1 MSGSTSGS
9 MSGLTSRAGAGISA
23 LLGPTNTGK
32 THRAIEQLLSHRSG
46 MLGLPL
52 RLLAREVYDR
62 VTARVGEQQVA
73 LLTGEEK
80 RIPRRPR
87 YWICTVESMPLDLDV
102 DFVCIDEIQLA
113 AHRQRGHTFT
123 NRLLNL
129 RGTQETWFL
138 GSDTMVSAIEELV
151 PTADIQRHPRFSKL
165 TYGGAV
171 SVAALPPR
179 TAVVA
184 FSVAEV
190 YELAEHLRQRH
201 GGTAVV
207 LGALSP
213 RARNAQ
219 VAMYESGEV
228 EYMVATDA
236 IGMGLNLDLDR
247 VVFASTSKFDG
258 RESRPLHPG
267 ELGQIAGRAGRY
279 TRDGTFAVLR
289 PNPPLDDQVVR
300 AIETHTFEPVR
311 QVVWRS
317 GDLDF
322 GSIQELEASLRTRPR
337 RSKRLRML
345 EQADDFD
352 AFTQLCRL
360 SSVRARAHGAEAVG
374 LLWEVCRIPD
384 FRKLMLESH
393 VQLLARIYDQLT
405 GDTGRIDESWM
416 RGRLER
422 LDDVGGDIDTLM
434 TRMAFIRTW
443 TYIANHERWVP
454 NASHWQEITRSIED
468 RLSDTLHQRLT
479 ERFVAK
485 TVGTPTRPAGRR
497 RAPPQ
502 PRGSTGEAPDPNNP
516 FAALAGLAVGGAE
529 PAIDDALERVQS
541 VIEADHDAFEIDARA
556 RITCQDIALGRWRRG
571 RELLHPELVLDA
583 EGWTAGAKTRLQR
596 RLQAWSADAVHEVV
610 GGIAPLLDSTRAAV
624 RGLAYRIEQTL
635 GSVPTPAVRA
645 ELDALTVADK
655 AELAEAG
662 VVLGPVAVYLRAS
675 LGSKNLAVRHALW
688 WAWTKGSAAEALV
701 RAQPSWP
708 LPEGFDTDGLPFLGF
723 VVMGVIAVRVDV
735 AERVAGALAVE
746 ASNADP
752 FPTPSFLARWL
763 HCSPREL
770 TAVVQSLGYRAAGAD
785 NFSRP
790 RSRRSGARS

>member
-1 MSGSTSGS
+1 MA
-9 MSGLTSRAGAGISA
+9 SGLTSRAGVGVSA

-32 THRAIEQLLSHRSG
+32 THRAIEQLLSHRTG
-46 MLGLPL
+46 MVGLPL

-62 VTARVGEQQVA
+62 VTARVGEHQVA

-80 RIPRRPR
+80 RIPKRPR

-102 DFVCIDEIQLA
+102 DFVCVDEIQLA

-129 RGTQETWFL
+129 RGTKETWFL
-138 GSDTMVSAIEELV
+138 GSDTMASVIEELV

-165 TYGGAV
+165 TYSGV
-171 SVAALPPR
+171 LSVAALPPR

-258 RESRPLHPG
+258 RQSRPLHPS

-279 TRDGTFAVLR
+279 TRDGTFALLR
-289 PNPPLDDQVVR
+289 PNPPLDDQIVR
-300 AIETHTFEPVR
+300 AIESHTFEPVR
-311 QVVWRS
+311 QIVWRS
-317 GDLDF
+317 DDLDF
-322 GSIQELEASLRTRPR
+322 GSVRDLEASLRARPR

-352 AFTQLCRL
+352 AFGQLCRL
-360 SSVRARAHGAEAVG
+360 SSVRKRAHGAEAVG

-405 GDTGRIDESWM
+405 SDTGRIDESWM
-416 RGRLER
+416 RRRIGR

-434 TRMAFIRTW
+434 TRMAFVRTW

-454 NASHWQEITRSIED
+454 NASHWQEVTRSIED
-468 RLSDTLHQRLT
+468 RTSDALHHRLT

-485 TVGTPTRPAGRR
+485 TVGAPARPAGRK
-497 RAPPQ
+497 RAPPKVH
-502 PRGSTGEAPDPNNP
+502 STGGEAPDPSNP

-529 PAIDDALERVQS
+529 PENDDALELVQS
-541 VIEADHDAFEIDARA
+541 IVEAEHDAFRIDARA
-556 RITCQDIALGRWRRG
+556 RISCDGLALGRWRRG
-571 RELLHPELVLDA
+571 KELLHPESVVDA
-583 EGWTAGAKTRLQR
+583 QGWTAGAKTRLQR
-596 RLQAWSADAVHEVV
+596 RLQAWSVDAVHEVV
-610 GGIAPLLDSTRAAV
+610 GGLAPLLHSGRAPV
-624 RGLAYRIEQTL
+624 RGLAYRLEQTL
-635 GSVPTPAVRA
+635 GAVPTSAVRE
-645 ELDALTVADK
+645 ELDALSVVDK

-662 VVLGPVAVYLRAS
+662 VALGPVAVYLR
-675 LGSKNLAVRHALW
+675 GSVSPQKLAVRHALC
-688 WAWTKGSAAEALV
+688 AVWTKGSTGEAVV
-701 RAQPSWP
+701 RDQPSWVVP
-708 LPEGFDTDGLPFLGF
+708 GGFDTRGLPGLGF
-723 VVMGVIAVRVDV
+723 VALGGMAVRVDV
-735 AERVAGALAVE
+735 AERVAAALAVE

-752 FPTPSFLARWL
+752 FPTPSFLAQWL
-763 HCSPREL
+763 SCTPREL
-770 TAVVQSLGYRAAGAD
+770 TSVVQSLGYRSAGAGK
-785 NFSRP
+785 FSRP
-790 RSRRSGARS
+790 RSRRSGTRS

>member
-1 MSGSTSGS
+1 MA
-9 MSGLTSRAGAGISA
+9 SGLTARAGAGVSA

-32 THRAIEQLLSHRSG
+32 THRAIEQLLSHRTG
-46 MLGLPL
+46 MVGLPL

-73 LLTGEEK
+73 LVTGEEK
-80 RIPRRPR
+80 RIPKRPR
-87 YWICTVESMPLDLDV
+87 YWICTVESMPVDLDV

-123 NRLLNL
+123 NRMLNL

-138 GSDTMVSAIEELV
+138 GSDTMVPAIQELV

-165 TYGGAV
+165 TYGGLV

-247 VVFASTSKFDG
+247 VVFSSTSKFDG
-258 RESRPLHPG
+258 RQSRPLHPS

-279 TRDGTFAVLR
+279 TRDGTFALLR
-289 PNPPLDDQVVR
+289 PNPPLDDQIVR
-300 AIETHTFEPVR
+300 AIENHTFEPVR

-317 GDLDF
+317 SDLDF
-322 GSIQELEASLRTRPR
+322 GSIQDLEASLRARPR
-337 RSKRLRML
+337 RSKRIRML

-352 AFTQLCRL
+352 AFSQLCRL
-360 SSVRARAHGAEAVG
+360 SSVRKRAHGAEAVA
-374 LLWEVCRIPD
+374 LLWDVCRIPD

-405 GDTGRIDESWM
+405 GDTGRIDETWM
-416 RGRLER
+416 RRRIDR
-422 LDDVGGDIDTLM
+422 LDDVKGDIDTLM

-454 NASHWQEITRSIED
+454 GASHWQEVTRSIED
-468 RLSDTLHQRLT
+468 RISDALHQRLT

-485 TVGTPTRPAGRR
+485 TVGTRARPAGRR
-497 RAPPQ
+497 RALPKA
-502 PRGSTGEAPDPNNP
+502 RATGGEAPDPNNP
-516 FAALAGLAVGGAE
+516 FAALAGLAIGDAE
-529 PAIDDALERVQS
+529 PEIDDALELVQS
-541 VIEADHDAFEIDARA
+541 IVEADHDAFCIDARA
-556 RITCQDIALGRWRRG
+556 QISCQGVSLGRWRRG
-571 RELLHPELVLDA
+571 KELLHPELVVDA
-583 EGWTAGAKTRLQR
+583 QGWTAGAKTRLQR
-596 RLQAWSADAVHEVV
+596 RLQAWSVDAVQGVV
-610 GGIAPLLDSTRAAV
+610 GGLCALQDSAAASL
-624 RGLAYRIEQTL
+624 RGLAYRLEQTL
-635 GSVPTPAVRA
+635 GSVATAAVRA

-655 AELAEAG
+655 AELTEAG
-662 VVLGPVAVYLRAS
+662 VAVGPVAVYLRAS
-675 LGSKNLAVRHALW
+675 LSAENLAVRHALC
-688 WAWTKGSAAEALV
+688 WAWMKRPSAEAVV
-701 RAQPSWP
+701 RDQPSWTIP
-708 LPEGFDTDGLPFLGF
+708 DGFDHRGLPSLGF
-723 VVMGVIAVRVDV
+723 VAMGVMAVRVDV
-735 AERVAGALAVE
+735 AERVAAALAVE
-746 ASNADP
+746 AANADP
-752 FPTPSFLARWL
+752 FPSPSFLRRWL
-763 HCSPREL
+763 DCSPREL
-770 TAVVQSLGYRAAGAD
+770 TGVVQSLGYRSAGAD

-790 RSRRSGARS
+790 RSRRSGTRS

>member
-1 MSGSTSGS
+1 MS
-9 MSGLTSRAGAGISA
+9 SGLTSRAGAGVSA

-46 MLGLPL
+46 MVGLPL

-129 RGTQETWFL
+129 RGVRETWFL
-138 GSDTMVSAIEELV
+138 GSDTMVPAIQELV

-165 TYGGAV
+165 SFGGRV

-190 YELAEHLRQRH
+190 YELAEHLRQKH

-258 RESRPLHPG
+258 RESRPLDAS

-279 TRDGTFAVLR
+279 TRDGTFALLR
-289 PNPPLDDQVVR
+289 SCPPLGDDIVR
-300 AIETHTFEPVR
+300 AVETHAFEPVR
-311 QVVWRS
+311 HVVWRNN
-317 GDLDF
+317 DLDF
-322 GSIQELEASLRTRPR
+322 ESVEGLEASLRARPR

-352 AFTQLCRL
+352 AFSQLCRL
-360 SSVRARAHGAEAVG
+360 SSVRKRAHGAEAVG

-393 VQLLARIYDQLT
+393 VQLLARVYDQLT
-405 GDTGRIDESWM
+405 GETGRIDESWM
-416 RGRLER
+416 RRRIDR

-454 NASHWQEITRSIED
+454 GAKHWQEVTRSIED
-468 RLSDTLHQRLT
+468 RISDALHQRLT

-485 TVGTPTRPAGRR
+485 TVGTPARPAGRR
-497 RAPPQ
+497 RAPPKS
-502 PRGSTGEAPDPNNP
+502 RGTGGEAPDPNNP
-516 FAALAGLAVGGAE
+516 FAALAGLALGGAE
-529 PAIDDALERVQS
+529 PEVDDALELVQS
-541 VIEADHDAFEIDARA
+541 IVEAGHDAFHIDDRA
-556 RITCQDIALGRWRRG
+556 RISCKDVALGRWRRG
-571 RELLHPELVLDA
+571 KELGRPELVIEA
-583 EGWTAGAKTRLQR
+583 QGWTAGAKSRLQR
-596 RLQAWSADAVHEVV
+596 RLQAWSADAVHNIV
-610 GGIAPLLDSTRAAV
+610 GDLAPLSDSRRAPV
-624 RGLAYRIEQTL
+624 RGLGYRLEQTL
-635 GSVPTPAVRA
+635 GSVPTSAVRS

-655 AELAEAG
+655 AELTDADVAI
-662 VVLGPVAVYLRAS
+662 GPVAVYARAS
-675 LGSKNLAVRHALW
+675 VTAENLLVRHALS
-688 WAWTKGSAAEALV
+688 WAWDKTAAATDA
-701 RAQPSWP
+701 AQERPSWAI
-708 LPEGFDTDGLPFLGF
+708 PEGFDTRRLAGLGF
-723 VVMGVIAVRVDV
+723 VAMGPIAVRVDV
-735 AERVAGALAVE
+735 GERVAAALAVE

-752 FPTPSFLARWL
+752 FPTPVFLERWL
-763 HCSPREL
+763 KCSPREL
-770 TAVVQSLGYRAAGAD
+770 TGVVQSLGYRSAGAGK
-785 NFSRP
+785 FSRP

>member
-1 MSGSTSGS
+1 MP
-9 MSGLTSRAGAGISA
+9 TSRAGAGVSA

-46 MLGLPL
+46 MIGLPL

-62 VTARVGEQQVA
+62 VTARIGEQQVA
-73 LLTGEEK
+73 LVTGEEK
-80 RIPRRPR
+80 RIPPRPR
-87 YWICTVESMPLDLDV
+87 YWICTVESMPVDLEV

-123 NRLLNL
+123 DRLLHA
-129 RGTQETWFL
+129 RGVAETWFL
-138 GSDTMVSAIEELV
+138 GSDAMVPALQELV
-151 PTADIQRHPRFSKL
+151 PTAHVQRHPRFSKL

-171 SVAALPPR
+171 SVGALPPR

-247 VVFASTSKFDG
+247 VVFASTHKYDG
-258 RESRPLHPG
+258 RESRPLTPS

-289 PNPPLDDQVVR
+289 PQPALDDRIVH
-300 AIETHTFEPVR
+300 AIENHAFEPVR
-311 QVVWRS
+311 QVVWRNS
-317 GDLDF
+317 DLDF
-322 GSIQELEASLRTRPR
+322 SSLAGLEASLRARPR
-337 RSKRLRML
+337 RTTRLRML

-352 AFTQLCRL
+352 ALGQLARL
-360 SSVRARAHGAEAVG
+360 SSVRKRARGEEAVA
-374 LLWEVCRIPD
+374 LLWDVCRIPD

-393 VQLLARIYDQLT
+393 VQLLARIYDQLSSAQ
-405 GDTGRIDESWM
+405 GQLDEVWM
-416 RGRLER
+416 RRRIER

-454 NASHWQEITRSIED
+454 NASHWQALTRSIED
-468 RLSDTLHQRLT
+468 RMSDALHNRLT

-485 TVGTPTRPAGRR
+485 TMGTPTRPAGRR
-497 RAPPQ
+497 RAAPKAKVA
-502 PRGSTGEAPDPNNP
+502 RGEPPDPNNP
-516 FAALAGLAVGGAE
+516 FAALAGLAVGASE
-529 PAIDDALERVQS
+529 PEVDQALERVES
-541 VIEADHDAFEIDARA
+541 IVGAAHEAFEVDAKG
-556 RITCQDIALGRWRRG
+556 RIRCDGLKLGRWKRG
-571 RELLHPELVLDA
+571 RDLLHPEVLVEA
-583 EGWTAGAKTRLQR
+583 EGWTTGARARLQR
-596 RLQAWSADAVHEVV
+596 RLQAWTVDAVAPMVAALE
-610 GGIAPLLDSTRAAV
+610 PLLGAPEPARRGVAYVLQRTLGTVVADDVRDEVGALRPEDRAAF
-624 RGLAYRIEQTL
+624 E
-635 GSVPTPAVRA
+635 
-645 ELDALTVADK
+645 D
-655 AELAEAG
+655 AG
-662 VVLGPVAVYLRAS
+662 VVLGVLAVYVAR
-675 LGSKNLAVRHALW
+675 GVRPENLAVRRALCWVHAPW
-688 WAWTKGSAAEALV
+688 GDAAAV
-701 RAQPSWP
+701 DPARPSWP
-708 LPEGFDTDGLPFLGF
+708 RVQGADLAALGY
-723 VVMGVIAVRVDV
+723 VPMGELAVRVDV
-735 AERVAGALAVE
+735 AERVAAAMAVE
-746 ASNADP
+746 ASSAAR
-752 FPTPSFLARWL
+752 FPVPGSVARWL
-763 HCSPREL
+763 ECSPREL
-770 TAVVQSLGYRAAGAD
+770 TGVVESLGYRAAAD
-785 NFSRP
+785 GTFARS

>member
-1 MSGSTSGS
+1 MSAP
-9 MSGLTSRAGAGISA
+9 MLSRAGAGVSA

-32 THRAIEQLLSHRSG
+32 THRAIEQLLSHRTG
-46 MLGLPL
+46 MIGLPL

-73 LLTGEEK
+73 LITGEEK
-80 RIPRRPR
+80 RVPPRPR

-123 NRLLNL
+123 HRLLHL
-129 RGTQETWFL
+129 RGTRETWFL

-151 PTADIQRHPRFSKL
+151 PTADIARHPRFSKL

-258 RESRPLHPG
+258 RESRPLTPS

-289 PNPPLDDQVVR
+289 PCPLLEDQVVR
-300 AIETHTFEPVR
+300 AIETHTFEPIR
-311 QVVWRS
+311 HVVWRS

-322 GSIQELEASLRTRPR
+322 SSIQDLEASLRARPR
-337 RSKRLRML
+337 HGKRLRML

-352 AFTQLCRL
+352 AFGQLCRL
-360 SSVRARAHGAEAVG
+360 SSVRKRAHGAEAVA

-405 GDTGRIDESWM
+405 GDTGRIDEAWM
-416 RGRLER
+416 RRRIDR
-422 LDDVGGDIDTLM
+422 LDDATGDIDALM

-454 NASHWQEITRSIED
+454 NAAHWQAVTRSIED
-468 RLSDTLHQRLT
+468 RTSDALHQRLT

-485 TVGTPTRPAGRR
+485 TVGTPARPAGRR
-497 RAPPQ
+497 RAPPKA
-502 PRGSTGEAPDPNNP
+502 RATLGEAPDPNNP
-516 FAALAGLAVGGAE
+516 FAALAGLALGGAQPE
-529 PAIDDALERVQS
+529 IDDALELVQS
-541 VIEADHDAFEIDARA
+541 IVEAEHEAFQIDTRA
-556 RITCQDIALGRWRRG
+556 RITCKGIALGRWRRG
-571 RELLHPELVLDA
+571 KQLLHPELVVDA
-583 EGWTAGAKTRLQR
+583 QGWTAGAQTRLQR
-596 RLQAWSADAVHEVV
+596 RLQAWGADAVHEVV
-610 GGIAPLLDSTRAAV
+610 GGLAVLLGSDRAPV
-624 RGLAYRIEQTL
+624 RGLAYRIEQSL
-635 GSVPTPAVRA
+635 GSVPTPVVRS
-645 ELDALTVADK
+645 ELDALTVADQ
-655 AELAEAG
+655 AELADAG
-662 VVLGPVAVYLRAS
+662 VVTGPVAVYLRAS
-675 LGSKNLAVRHALW
+675 MSPPNLRVRHALCS
-688 WAWTKGSAAEALV
+688 AWTQGASTEAG
-701 RAQPSWP
+701 AHGEPSWA
-708 LPEGFDTDGLPFLGF
+708 LPDGFETRGLASLGF
-723 VVMGVIAVRVDV
+723 VAMGGIAVRVDV
-735 AERVAGALAVE
+735 AERVAAALAVE
-746 ASNADP
+746 ASTADP
-752 FPTPSFLARWL
+752 FPMPSFLARWL
-763 HCSPREL
+763 ACSPREL
-770 TAVVQSLGYRAAGAD
+770 TAVVQSLGYRSAGD
-785 NFSRP
+785 ESFSRP
-790 RSRRSGARS
+790 RSRRSGPRS

>member
-1 MSGSTSGS
+1 MSA
-9 MSGLTSRAGAGISA
+9 GLTSRAGAGVSA

-32 THRAIEQLLSHRSG
+32 THRAIEQLLSHRTG
-46 MLGLPL
+46 MVGLPL

-80 RIPRRPR
+80 RIPKRPR

-138 GSDTMVSAIEELV
+138 GSDTMVSAIQELV

-190 YELAEHLRQRH
+190 YELAEHLRQKH

-258 RESRPLHPG
+258 RESRPLSPG

-289 PNPPLDDQVVR
+289 PNPALDDQVVR

-322 GSIQELEASLRTRPR
+322 GSIQELEASLRARPR

-352 AFTQLCRL
+352 AFGQLCRL
-360 SSVRARAHGAEAVG
+360 SSVRNRAHGAEAVG

-405 GDTGRIDESWM
+405 GDTGRIEESWM
-416 RGRLER
+416 RHRLER

-443 TYIANHERWVP
+443 TYIANRESWVP
-454 NASHWQEITRSIED
+454 NAPHWQAITRSIED
-468 RLSDTLHQRLT
+468 RISDALHQRLT

-497 RAPPQ
+497 RALPKAQ
-502 PRGSTGEAPDPNNP
+502 GTGGDAPDPNNP
-516 FAALAGLAVGGAE
+516 FAALAGLAVGGSE
-529 PAIDDALERVQS
+529 PEIDDALELVQS
-541 VIEADHDAFEIDARA
+541 IVEAEHDAFSIDARG
-556 RITCQDIALGRWRRG
+556 RIACKDVELGQWRRG
-571 RELLHPELVLDA
+571 KELLHPELVVDA
-583 EGWTAGAKTRLQR
+583 QGWTAGAKTRLQR

-610 GGIAPLLDSTRAAV
+610 GGLAGLLGSSRATV
-624 RGLAYRIEQTL
+624 RGLAYRLEQRL
-635 GSVPTPAVRA
+635 GSVPAPDVRS
-645 ELDALTVADK
+645 ELDGLTVADK
-655 AELAEAG
+655 AELTGAG
-662 VVLGPVAVYLRAS
+662 VSLGSVVVYLRAS
-675 LGSKNLAVRHALW
+675 MSAENLAVRRALC
-688 WAWTKGSAAEALV
+688 WAWTKGSTAEALEGE
-701 RAQPSWP
+701 QPSWVIP
-708 LPEGFDTDGLPFLGF
+708 DGVDIGGLPSLGF
-723 VVMGVIAVRVDV
+723 VAMGVMAVRVDV
-735 AERVAGALAVE
+735 AERVAAALAVE

-763 HCSPREL
+763 NCSPREL
-770 TAVVQSLGYRAAGAD
+770 TSVVQSLGYRSSGAD
-785 NFSRP
+785 TYSRP
-790 RSRRSGARS
+790 RSRRSGPRS

>member
-1 MSGSTSGS
+1 MS
-9 MSGLTSRAGAGISA
+9 SGLTSRAGAGVSA

-32 THRAIEQLLSHRSG
+32 THRAIEQLLSHRTG
-46 MLGLPL
+46 MVGLPL

-62 VTARVGEQQVA
+62 VSARVGEQQVA
-73 LLTGEEK
+73 LITGEEK

-87 YWICTVESMPLDLDV
+87 YRICTVESMPVDLDV

-123 NRLLNL
+123 NRMLNL
-129 RGTQETWFL
+129 RGTRETWFL
-138 GSDTMVSAIEELV
+138 GSDTMVPAIQELV

-165 TYGGAV
+165 SYGGLV

-258 RESRPLHPG
+258 RQSRPLHPS

-279 TRDGTFAVLR
+279 TRDGTFALLR
-289 PNPPLDDQVVR
+289 SNPPLDDEVVR
-300 AIETHTFEPVR
+300 AIESHSFEPVS

-317 GDLDF
+317 SNLDF
-322 GSIQELEASLRTRPR
+322 GSIQDLEASLRARPR
-337 RSKRLRML
+337 RSNRIRML

-352 AFTQLCRL
+352 AFSQLCRL
-360 SSVRARAHGAEAVG
+360 SSVRSRARGAEAVG

-393 VQLLARIYDQLT
+393 VQLLAQIYDQLT

-416 RGRLER
+416 RRRIDR
-422 LDDVGGDIDTLM
+422 LDDVGGDIDALM

-454 NASHWQEITRSIED
+454 GAAHWQEVTRSIED
-468 RLSDTLHQRLT
+468 RISDALHQRLT

-497 RAPPQ
+497 RAPPKA
-502 PRGSTGEAPDPNNP
+502 RATGGEAPDPNNP

-529 PAIDDALERVQS
+529 PEIDDALELVQS
-541 VIEADHDAFEIDARA
+541 IVEADHDAFGIDARA
-556 RITCQDIALGRWRRG
+556 RISCKDVALGRWRRG
-571 RELLHPELVLDA
+571 QELLHPELVVDA
-583 EGWTAGAKTRLQR
+583 RGWTAGAKTRLRR
-596 RLQAWSADAVHEVV
+596 RLQAWSIDAVQGVV
-610 GGIAPLLDSTRAAV
+610 GGLAPLLQSARASL
-624 RGLAYRIEQTL
+624 RGLAYRLEQTL
-635 GSVPTPAVRA
+635 GSVATEGVRA

-662 VVLGPVAVYLRAS
+662 VALGPVAVYLRAS
-675 LGSKNLAVRHALW
+675 LSPENLAVRHALC
-688 WAWTKGSAAEALV
+688 WAWTKRPSAEAVV
-701 RAQPSWP
+701 RDQPSWAIP
-708 LPEGFDTDGLPFLGF
+708 DGFDTRALPSLGF
-723 VVMGVIAVRVDV
+723 VAMGVMAVRVDV
-735 AERVAGALAVE
+735 AERVAAAVAVE

-752 FPTPSFLARWL
+752 FPSPSFLRRWL
-763 HCSPREL
+763 NCSPREL
-770 TAVVQSLGYRAAGAD
+770 TGVVESLGYRSAGGD
-785 NFSRP
+785 NFARP